1 MDVAAWVRA
10 GRWRGLLEL
19 IDGLPRSSRLREA
32 QLNDPEYVADLLELQ
47 GDDER
52 PWAPAVSESTLMT
65 DLLGALIGEVR
76 ALRSEA
82 AVHGSGKQP
91 RRVQPVPGP
100 RTALE
105 AARAERAERDAANI
119 LSKFGF

>member
-52 PWAPAVSESTLMT
+52 PWAPAVSESTLVT
-65 DLLGALIGEVR
+65 DLLGALIGEIR

-82 AVHGSGKQP
+82 AVHGSRKQP
-91 RRVQPVPGP
+91 RRVKPVPGP
-100 RTALE
+100 RTAIE
-105 AARAERAERDAANI
+105 AARAERAERDAASI